1 MSNIYIGINK
11 YTGKTVQ
18 FSRKWEQKEFTD
30 EECEKLANGET
41 IEFPY
46 TSLFGRRFD
55 KMTGKLMEITRN
67 NKTFLAFTPVWHY
80 ECPPG
85 FGGVL
90 FTEEEKQ
97 ILESGGFVTKHDFT
111 SLKNGKVYS
120 ARVHLDSG
128 KIIPDFTDENGKPLS
143 TNRIKLGA
151 KPVEN
156 NKSNPFVNEL
166 FKESNNK
173 LSPEEAE
180 ENKILEDNT
189 SPPLLSNNIKIL
201 ENVTLLRVKE
211 SGPDTY
217 TLFYS
222 NGVKIIIA
230 KSDYLE
236 YKDIIALS
244 SIDEIIKEYAIEV
257 NS

>member
-1 MSNIYIGINK
+1 MSHIYTGINK
-11 YTGKTVQ
+11 NTGETVR
-18 FSRKWEQKEFTD
+18 FSRKWGQKEFTD

-46 TSLFGRRFD
+46 TSLSGRNFS
-55 KMTGKLMEITRN
+55 KMTGKLIEITRDG
-67 NKTFLAFTPVWHY
+67 KTFLNFTPAWHY

-90 FTEEEKQ
+90 FTEEEKK
-97 ILESGGFVTKHDFT
+97 ILESGGFVTRHDFT
-111 SLKNGKVYS
+111 SHKNGKVYS

-156 NKSNPFVNEL
+156 NKSNPFVDEL

-173 LSPEEAE
+173 LSPEEVE
-180 ENKILEDNT
+180 ENRIEDVNT
-189 SPPLLSNNIKIL
+189 SPSLLSDNIKGL
-201 ENVTLLRVKE
+201 ENVTLLHVRE
-211 SGPDTY
+211 SSPDTY
-217 TLFYS
+217 TLYYS
-222 NGVKIIIA
+222 NGVKVIIA

-236 YKDIIALS
+236 YKDLIALS
-244 SIDEIIKEYAIEV
+244 SIDEVIVEYAIEV